1 MMWQTKRLRTC
12 SKSHWVSSVKVLL
25 DTNALLWLLADDPR
39 LSKEA
44 RQKIEAASEIFISE
58 VSLWEIAIKISIK
71 KLSPIPT
78 LHETVRDLGFTRL
91 HLEDMHLKMIQELP
105 MVHRDP
111 FDRMLVAQ
119 AMSEEAL
126 LVTSDAILKNYG
138 VNTIEI

>member
-1 MMWQTKRLRTC
+1 
-12 SKSHWVSSVKVLL
+12 VKILL

-39 LSKEA
+39 LSQEA
-44 RQKIEAASEIFISE
+44 RQKIESASEIFISE

-71 KLSPIPT
+71 KLLPIPT
-78 LHETVRDLGFTRL
+78 LYETVRDLGFTRL
-91 HLEDMHLKMIQELP
+91 HLEDKHLKTIQGLP

-111 FDRMLVAQ
+111 FDRMLVVQ
-119 AMSEEAL
+119 AMSEGAL